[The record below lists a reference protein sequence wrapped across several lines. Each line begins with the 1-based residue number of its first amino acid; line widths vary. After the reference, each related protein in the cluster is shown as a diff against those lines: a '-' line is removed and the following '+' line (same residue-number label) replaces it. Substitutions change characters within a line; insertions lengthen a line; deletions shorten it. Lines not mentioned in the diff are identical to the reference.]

1 LDAHPFSR
9 NTRSGGDYY
18 FAGFGKKPQQKTPN
32 PKNCRL
38 RIGRGLLAYVR
49 FDLVAAFPDNLFT
62 FLKMERTF
70 NITWLVLIG
79 LTVLSAVFANMDFT
93 YIATIILGLSFLK
106 FVGVAFFFMELKKA
120 NTFWK
125 VLLVAFLTLL
135 LVVVW
140 AV

>member
-1 LDAHPFSR
+1 M
-9 NTRSGGDYY
+9 
-18 FAGFGKKPQQKTPN
+18 
-32 PKNCRL
+32 
-38 RIGRGLLAYVR
+38 AYVR
-49 FDLVAAFPDNLFT
+49 FDLAVALPHNLFA

-79 LTVLSAVFANMDFT
+79 LTLLSAVFANLDFP
-93 YIATIILGLSFLK
+93 YVAIIILGLSFLK
-106 FVGVAFFFMELKKA
+106 FIGVAFFFMELKKA
-120 NTFWK
+120 NAFWK

>member
-1 LDAHPFSR
+1 
-9 NTRSGGDYY
+9 
-18 FAGFGKKPQQKTPN
+18 
-32 PKNCRL
+32 
-38 RIGRGLLAYVR
+38 
-49 FDLVAAFPDNLFT
+49 
-62 FLKMERTF
+62 MERTF

>member
-1 LDAHPFSR
+1 
-9 NTRSGGDYY
+9 
-18 FAGFGKKPQQKTPN
+18 
-32 PKNCRL
+32 
-38 RIGRGLLAYVR
+38 VR

>member
-1 LDAHPFSR
+1 M
-9 NTRSGGDYY
+9 
-18 FAGFGKKPQQKTPN
+18 
-32 PKNCRL
+32 
-38 RIGRGLLAYVR
+38 AYVR
-49 FDLVAAFPDNLFT
+49 FDLAATFPDNLFV

-79 LTVLSAVFANMDFT
+79 LTVLSAVFANLDFT
-93 YIATIILGLSFLK
+93 YIAIIILGVSFLK
-106 FVGVAFFFMELKKA
+106 FIGVAFFFMELKKA
-120 NTFWK
+120 NAFWK